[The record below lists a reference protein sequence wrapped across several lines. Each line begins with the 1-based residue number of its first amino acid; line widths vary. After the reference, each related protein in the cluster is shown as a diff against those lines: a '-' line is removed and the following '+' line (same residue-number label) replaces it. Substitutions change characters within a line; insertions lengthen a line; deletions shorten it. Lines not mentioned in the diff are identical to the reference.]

1 MSLVNGSKV
10 VRRCFRMKCV
20 CWEYF
25 KTYNTLP
32 TPQREYEICYDKN
45 YKEYARTLEAPQTP
59 VYSQES
65 EKVRYV
71 STPLL

>member
-1 MSLVNGSKV
+1 M
-10 VRRCFRMKCV
+10 
-20 CWEYF
+20 
-25 KTYNTLP
+25 
-32 TPQREYEICYDKN
+32 PQKEYEICYDKN